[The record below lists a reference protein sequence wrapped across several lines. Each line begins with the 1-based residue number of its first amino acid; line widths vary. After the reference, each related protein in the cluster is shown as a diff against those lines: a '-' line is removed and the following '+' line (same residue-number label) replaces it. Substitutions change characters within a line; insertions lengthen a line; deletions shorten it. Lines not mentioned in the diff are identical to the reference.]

1 VHFNEIIKKKYQKA
15 NDKNTINVNKHTP
28 DIVLQNTRNW
38 ERILLLNTSLRIN
51 NIQSLYDILD

>member
-1 VHFNEIIKKKYQKA
+1 MKLKKKLYQKA
-15 NDKNTINVNKHTP
+15 DDKNTINFKKHTP